1 MHKKSKPTWTHFHSF
16 FAALLTRIVKLKGPK
31 IHLPFFLCIF
41 LAHSQKPFQEKFS
54 LSKVLS
60 VEIKSLSCAADYWS
74 SFQSIFSRS
83 KTLIIATQKNSHA
96 NKAENL
102 AHTTI
107 SSWGSRSGFK
117 EKKEF
122 PIVKMALRSA
132 TNDFK
137 NFIDPI
143 KCVAKGPEWLL
154 WFKAI
159 IFSWWVATALCTLR
173 RNCSTFLTIVKNLNF
188 HREKET

>member
-1 MHKKSKPTWTHFHSF
+1 MFLGTNSTDLLNFSRIHQWSKKRIDLMHKKSKPTWTHFHSF

-107 SSWGSRSGFK
+107 SSWGSRSDFK
-117 EKKEF
+117 EKR
-122 PIVKMALRSA
+122 VSNR
-132 TNDFK
+132 
-137 NFIDPI
+137 
-143 KCVAKGPEWLL
+143 
-154 WFKAI
+154 
-159 IFSWWVATALCTLR
+159 
-173 RNCSTFLTIVKNLNF
+173 
-188 HREKET
+188 